1 MSYYRV
7 VYSSHTSLRVLLL
20 IMLYILKLLSKIVVK
35 LIYNEFES
43 RRERTKNVSVQKSNS
58 NPVGLN
64 LQTHMQ
70 SVPITTCYEFESR
83 SWRGVLDTTLYVI
96 VCQ

>member
-1 MSYYRV
+1 
-7 VYSSHTSLRVLLL
+7 
-20 IMLYILKLLSKIVVK
+20 MLYILKLLSKIVVK
-35 LIYNEFES
+35 LIYNEFEP

-96 VCQ
+96 VCQRLWESLRVLQFPPQKITTTI

>member
-1 MSYYRV
+1 M
-7 VYSSHTSLRVLLL
+7 
-20 IMLYILKLLSKIVVK
+20 VK

-43 RRERTKNVSVQKSNS
+43 HRERTKNVSVQKSNS

-70 SVPITTCYEFESR
+70 YLSSLDPKDRMSYGNHLVSVVSR
-83 SWRGVLDTTLYVI
+83 S
-96 VCQ
+96 

>member
-1 MSYYRV
+1 M
-7 VYSSHTSLRVLLL
+7 
-20 IMLYILKLLSKIVVK
+20 VK
-35 LIYNEFES
+35 LIYNEFEP

-96 VCQ
+96 VCQWLWASLRVLQFPPQKITTTI